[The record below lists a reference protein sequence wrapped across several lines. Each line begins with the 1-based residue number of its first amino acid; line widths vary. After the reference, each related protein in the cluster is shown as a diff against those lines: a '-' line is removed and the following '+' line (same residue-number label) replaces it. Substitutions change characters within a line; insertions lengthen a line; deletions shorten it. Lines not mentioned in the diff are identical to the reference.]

1 MRLRLSRAAL
11 RDLTEAV
18 TYVAADNLDAAER
31 LRERLLAAADQ
42 LRRFPALGP
51 SEANGRRVFTV
62 PGTRFRL
69 IYRAGPAEIAILRIL
84 HGARQ
89 WPPARD

>member
-1 MRLRLSRAAL
+1 MQLRLSRAAL

-18 TYVAADNLDAAER
+18 AYIAADNLDAAER
-31 LRERLLAAADQ
+31 LRDRLLIAADQ

-51 SEANGRRVFTV
+51 AEASGRRVFTV
-62 PGTRFRL
+62 TGTRFRL
-69 IYRAGPAEIAILRIL
+69 IYRVGPAEIAILRIL

-89 WPPARD
+89 WPPAQD

>member
-42 LRRFPALGP
+42 LSRFPALGP
-51 SEANGRRVFTV
+51 SEANGRRVFAV

-89 WPPARD
+89 WPPAQD

>member
-18 TYVAADNLDAAER
+18 TYVAADNIDAAER
-31 LRERLLAAADQ
+31 LRERLLVAADQ

-51 SEANGRRVFTV
+51 AEANDRRVFTV
-62 PGTRFRL
+62 TGTRFRL
-69 IYRAGPAEIAILRIL
+69 IYRVGPAEIVILRIL

>member
-51 SEANGRRVFTV
+51 SEANGRRIFTV

>member
-31 LRERLLAAADQ
+31 LRERLLAAAEQ

-51 SEANGRRVFTV
+51 SEANGWRVFTV

-69 IYRAGPAEIAILRIL
+69 IYRAGPTEIAILRIL

>member
-11 RDLTEAV
+11 RDLKEAV
-18 TYVAADNLDAAER
+18 EYVAADNLDAAER
-31 LRERLLAAADQ
+31 LRERLLAAADR
-42 LRRFPALGP
+42 LCRFPFLGP
-51 SEANGRRVFTV
+51 VEDGEHRVFTV

-69 IYRAGPAEIAILRIL
+69 LYQMKPGEIAILRIV